1 MNICQTVLL
10 KLNEG
15 YGLWSTNETITCV
28 VLKSIHRRHLTAAAA
43 ITCVLRINEVDLTV
57 NKMG

>member
-43 ITCVLRINEVDLTV
+43 IAVEAVIIRE
-57 NKMG
+57 